1 MLLWSCLWAEDVY
14 AIFNAEAIK
23 DSNLSLATSGIVT
36 NIFVDVDSEVKAG
49 ICSSRFLIKI

>member
-1 MLLWSCLWAEDVY
+1 MKKIILASMLLWSCLWAEDVY

-36 NIFVDVDSEVKAG
+36 NIFV
-49 ICSSRFLIKI
+49 